1 MKPVALFAY
10 LIENSSQPG
19 DVVLD
24 SFGGSGTSLI
34 ACEQLGRR
42 CNMMELEP
50 RYCSVIIARY
60 ERLTGEKAIKIN

>member
-42 CNMMELEP
+42 CNMMELDP
-50 RYCSVIIARY
+50 RYCQVIIARY
-60 ERLTGEKAIKIN
+60 EQLTGEKAIKIN